1 MHDDDDDNL
10 NSLQGRHCSKYD
22 FSFGASK
29 GWFLLKSSFYPY
41 LVPIHQSFTKILSKN
56 NIGVHDIG
64 NFLLL
69 GVDSVGSPTL
79 GVASLGAD
87 NFGGFRNWG
96 LKPPTSL
103 SPTSLDPQRHGTPN
117 RGCRDVA
124 VHCSGMQGDAV
135 GFRGMQECQQQPK
148 QAMVDDG
155 RPSHCDIRSA
165 TSISNAFFA
174 SVHTQSNFHQS
185 SHCCKMFH
193 KYHIVFISKL
203 LCNIEYMCFPCL
215 SICPPLSLPCPSYM
229 IHGRRYYTRYNI
241 DNKYKIESEI

>member
-1 MHDDDDDNL
+1 MDT
-10 NSLQGRHCSKYD
+10 G
-22 FSFGASK
+22 
-29 GWFLLKSSFYPY
+29 
-41 LVPIHQSFTKILSKN
+41 LSY
-56 NIGVHDIG
+56 
-64 NFLLL
+64 
-69 GVDSVGSPTL
+69 SPMYTL
-79 GVASLGAD
+79 
-87 NFGGFRNWG
+87 
-96 LKPPTSL
+96 
-103 SPTSLDPQRHGTPN
+103 
-117 RGCRDVA
+117 
-124 VHCSGMQGDAV
+124 CSGMQGDAV

-193 KYHIVFISKL
+193 KYHIVFISIL

-241 DNKYKIESEI
+241 DNKYKIESEIWSKSCPSFVMPNRFMRYITDLTSDNFKWSDIHQ